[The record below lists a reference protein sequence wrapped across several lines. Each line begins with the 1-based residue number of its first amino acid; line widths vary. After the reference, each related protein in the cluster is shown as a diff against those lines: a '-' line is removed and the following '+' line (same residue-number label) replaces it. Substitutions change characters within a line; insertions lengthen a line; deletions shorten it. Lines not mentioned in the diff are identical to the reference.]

1 MIALLDV
8 NLLVALFDGAH
19 IHHESAHEWFG
30 RQRDQGWGT
39 CPLTENG
46 LVRVVSNAA
55 YPGRRTTVA
64 DALDRLRT
72 FALSGGHVFW
82 DDSLSLRD
90 AALIDPDHI
99 GGAGRVTDV
108 DLLALAVRHGG
119 RLATFDRRISRS
131 AVIGA
136 KTCHLAVIESSAGS
150 AEAAQLQPNRRFSPV
165 QQSRQIDEHGGA
177 VMRNL
182 IIAIAIG
189 MILGIGLAAS
199 SQVFPIRWDSE
210 PEAPLVASPGVIV
223 ADAIILRPVTQA
235 PFACDATTK
244 GAVIYNGESGTT
256 TDQRVCFCTDDGTWK
271 NINLSDCGFTP

>member
-1 MIALLDV
+1 
-8 NLLVALFDGAH
+8 
-19 IHHESAHEWFG
+19 
-30 RQRDQGWGT
+30 
-39 CPLTENG
+39 
-46 LVRVVSNAA
+46 
-55 YPGRRTTVA
+55 
-64 DALDRLRT
+64 
-72 FALSGGHVFW
+72 
-82 DDSLSLRD
+82 
-90 AALIDPDHI
+90 
-99 GGAGRVTDV
+99 
-108 DLLALAVRHGG
+108 
-119 RLATFDRRISRS
+119 
-131 AVIGA
+131 
-136 KTCHLAVIESSAGS
+136 
-150 AEAAQLQPNRRFSPV
+150 
-165 QQSRQIDEHGGA
+165 
-177 VMRNL
+177 MRNL